1 MFHAM
6 HEATAADWAVI
17 AAATNERTE
26 DPLPERVLS
35 HLQLLGDEKGGFAV
49 SRLTHSLQT
58 ATRAARAG
66 RNDEYVLCALLHDIG
81 DTIGQYDHGL
91 LAGAVV
97 KPFVAPE
104 LRWMVENHADFQGYF
119 FYQFIGAD
127 KDRRERF
134 RGHPNFDLTA
144 EFCAEFDERA
154 FDPTY
159 PTEPIE
165 YFVPLVHDLM
175 AKPRY
180 GSAVSGGVFI
190 EATPD

>member
-1 MFHAM
+1 
-6 HEATAADWAVI
+6 
-17 AAATNERTE
+17 
-26 DPLPERVLS
+26 
-35 HLQLLGDEKGGFAV
+35 V
-49 SRLTHSLQT
+49 SRVTHSLQT

-66 RNDEYVLCALLHDIG
+66 RGDEYVLCALLHDIG
-81 DTIGQYDHGL
+81 DTIGQFDHGL
-91 LAGAVV
+91 IAGAVV

-119 FYQFIGAD
+119 FYEFIGAD

-134 RGHPNFDLTA
+134 RGHPSFDLTA
-144 EFCAEFDERA
+144 EFCEEYDEQA

-165 YFVPLVHDLM
+165 FFAPLVQDLM
-175 AKPRY
+175 AAPRY

-190 EATPD
+190 EVSAD